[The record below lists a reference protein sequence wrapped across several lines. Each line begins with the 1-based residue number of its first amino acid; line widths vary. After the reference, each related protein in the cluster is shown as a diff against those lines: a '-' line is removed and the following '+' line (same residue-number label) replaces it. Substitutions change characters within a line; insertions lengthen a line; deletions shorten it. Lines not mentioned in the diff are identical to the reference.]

1 MPRVAYVVCSHRHPA
16 QVARLVGVL
25 RAESPGC
32 LVVIHHDP
40 TGPPL
45 PDELF
50 GERVVACPDPV
61 AVTWAHWSL
70 AEAILRPLGWLVEHA
85 EFDWAVVISGQ
96 DYPVTP
102 LERVERD
109 LAESDADAL
118 MLHAPLDEA
127 WPGNE
132 GRLRYLSKVTVM
144 PHVPGVRRFPAVLRR
159 LVRGAGFA
167 LGRLDSRLWF
177 RSVQPMGR
185 VVVGHRV
192 RRLPLAPEAFHGSS
206 EWFSVNRRAAALLVE
221 RAREQGPLVRHM
233 RTTFSPSEAFF
244 ATVLVNEPG
253 FRVDPHNRRYIVFEP
268 GSAHPSDLTVAD
280 VEAAAAAGAH
290 FARKFDLAA
299 GSEPLDLADGLR
311 TARASTSG

>member
-16 QVARLVGVL
+16 QIARLVGVL
-25 RAESPGC
+25 RAESPDC

-45 PDELF
+45 PAELF
-50 GERVVACPDPV
+50 GEQVVACPDPV

-70 AEAILRPLGWLVEHA
+70 AEAILRPLGWLVDHR

-102 LERVERD
+102 LARVEHE
-109 LAESDADAL
+109 LEASEADAL

-132 GRLRYLSKVTVM
+132 GRLRYLSKVHVM
-144 PHVPGVRRFPAVLRR
+144 PHLPGVERVPAALRR

-177 RSVQPMGR
+177 RSVLPMGR
-185 VVVGHRV
+185 VVIGHRV

-206 EWFSVNRRAAALLVE
+206 EWFSVNRRAATLLVQ
-221 RAREQGPLVRHM
+221 RARERGPLVEHM

-253 FRVDPHNRRYIVFEP
+253 ITVDPHHHRYIVFEP
-268 GSAHPSDLTVAD
+268 GSAHPSDVSVAD
-280 VEAAAAAGAH
+280 VEAAAASGAH
-290 FARKFDLAA
+290 FARKFDLEADPA
-299 GSEPLDLADGLR
+299 PLDLADGIR
-311 TARASTSG
+311 AGRASAVD